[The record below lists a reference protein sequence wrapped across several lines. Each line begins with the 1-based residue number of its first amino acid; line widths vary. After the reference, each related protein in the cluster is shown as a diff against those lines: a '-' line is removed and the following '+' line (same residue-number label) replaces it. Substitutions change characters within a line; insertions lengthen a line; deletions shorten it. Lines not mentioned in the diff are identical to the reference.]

1 MQAQTKTLK
10 LSSLDKDS
18 PVPLY
23 YQLAELIR
31 ESILAGNLRPGDR
44 LPGERELS
52 EQAGI
57 SRMTA
62 RQALSYLVRE
72 GLVTVRP
79 GVGTFVAEPKR
90 THPVLHLLGFTEEVL
105 RQGGRAHSRVLEQR
119 VIDAPPYVAAMLGM
133 SDGEAVIKVTRLRYA
148 NDDPILLETTYVP
161 QALCPGL
168 EDYDLSNSSI
178 YGLMESRYG
187 LTIAGAHQTIEAS
200 VANEYELE
208 QFGLARPIGV
218 IVMEGV
224 TYSEDGKA
232 VEYSKAIYRG
242 DRVKFELQSERAR
255 PASDKTTAVVS
266 LLVE

>member
-1 MQAQTKTLK
+1 MSEHRTLK
-10 LSSLDKDS
+10 LNALDKES

-31 ESILAGNLRPGDR
+31 ESILAGDLQPGDK

-72 GLVTVRP
+72 GIVTVRP

-119 VIDAPPYVAAMLGM
+119 IIEAPPYVASVLGLAEG
-133 SDGEAVIKVTRLRYA
+133 DLVIKVTRLRHA

-161 QALCPGL
+161 QTLCPGL
-168 EDYDLSNSSI
+168 EEYDLSNSSI

-187 LTIAGAHQTIEAS
+187 LTIAGAHQTVEAS
-200 VANEYELE
+200 VANEYELQ

-224 TYSEDGKA
+224 TYSEDGRA

-255 PASDKTTAVVS
+255 PTSETTTAVVS